1 MVVMEKYVSTGSF
14 FLTAIHL
21 FMPILHHPSFR
32 QKLYRQIQK
41 AGNMSIVAGR

>member
-21 FMPILHHPSFR
+21 FMPILHHPSLARNFTD
-32 QKLYRQIQK
+32 KYR
-41 AGNMSIVAGR
+41 AET